1 MHLKKDLDEMLTN
14 SFNYAKK
21 NAHEFVAPE
30 HLLYIAM
37 HYDYVMDLLFDC
49 GANVAD
55 ILNDLEEFF
64 AKKIPCVDKDEKFL
78 AAYDPLPTA
87 GLQEI
92 MENASAH
99 AASSGKKKLDITDVL
114 VYMYDAE
121 NNYCS
126 YILKKNGVEKLVLLE
141 AITDQSYPFTSKSKG
156 EYDEDFDYY
165 DSEDDEYDFG
175 SSTDDDSR
183 IDFEDGEP
191 DSSDEAGDDEGE
203 KDRHKKEKK
212 HRFSALEK
220 YTVDLTQ
227 KARDGELDLLV
238 GREYELERTVQILC
252 RRTKNNPLHVGDAGV
267 GKTAVTLGLAQR
279 IVAGEVPSILK
290 DFSVYSL
297 DMGALLAGTKYRGDF
312 EERLKKVTK
321 DLLKKEKAIL
331 FIDEIHTIVG
341 AGSVGNGALDAA
353 NILKPVLTEGKIR
366 CIGSTTFEEYT
377 KIFEKDRALARRFQK
392 IDILEPSR
400 DECVKILHGL
410 ESRYAEYHNVCYEEG
425 SLELAVDL
433 AVQFLPDRRL
443 PDKAIDL
450 MDEAGAWTRIHA
462 EEKLPAE
469 DKVSVSDKD
478 AKVEAKKISVEDS
491 ANASEK
497 LEKFEDEAGKVE
509 AERFSADDSAKVQTD
524 EKMHPDEKEQSGERK
539 RPPVPVSQDTIRMVA
554 AKAARVPLET
564 VTTGEKEKLRSLESD
579 LKQKIFGQ
587 NRAVESV
594 CMAVKKARAGFRNME
609 KPEAAFLFVGPT
621 GVGKTELAKVLASSL
636 GEKLL
641 RFDMSEYQEKHTVSR
656 LIGSPPGYVGFEEG
670 GLLTDSV
677 RKEPHSIILFDEIE
691 KAHQDI
697 YNILLQIMDY
707 GILTDNQGRKADFK
721 NCMIIMTSNAGAR
734 DMEKGSVG
742 FSGGSSFDDAKND
755 SATLNEAVEKE
766 FSPEFRN
773 RLDAIITFAHL
784 PKEITQDIARK
795 EIKKI
800 AERLATKNVELTATD
815 QAVALIAE
823 KGYSRE
829 FGARNIARTAES
841 LIASPLVDELLFGKL
856 SGGGKVGLGVKDGEV
871 EFNFS

>member
-1 MHLKKDLDEMLTN
+1 ML
-14 SFNYAKK
+14 
-21 NAHEFVAPE
+21 
-30 HLLYIAM
+30 HLLVEHSAHRPIW
-37 HYDYVMDLLFDC
+37 
-49 GANVAD
+49 
-55 ILNDLEEFF
+55 
-64 AKKIPCVDKDEKFL
+64 L
-78 AAYDPLPTA
+78 AAASLP
-87 GLQEI
+87 
-92 MENASAH
+92 
-99 AASSGKKKLDITDVL
+99 DV
-114 VYMYDAE
+114 
-121 NNYCS
+121 
-126 YILKKNGVEKLVLLE
+126 
-141 AITDQSYPFTSKSKG
+141 
-156 EYDEDFDYY
+156 
-165 DSEDDEYDFG
+165 
-175 SSTDDDSR
+175 
-183 IDFEDGEP
+183 P
-191 DSSDEAGDDEGE
+191 D
-203 KDRHKKEKK
+203 
-212 HRFSALEK
+212 
-220 YTVDLTQ
+220 
-227 KARDGELDLLV
+227 
-238 GREYELERTVQILC
+238 
-252 RRTKNNPLHVGDAGV
+252 
-267 GKTAVTLGLAQR
+267 
-279 IVAGEVPSILK
+279 
-290 DFSVYSL
+290 
-297 DMGALLAGTKYRGDF
+297 
-312 EERLKKVTK
+312 RLY
-321 DLLKKEKAIL
+321 
-331 FIDEIHTIVG
+331 
-341 AGSVGNGALDAA
+341 DAA

-433 AVQFLPDRRL
+433 SLQFLPDRRL

-450 MDEAGAWTRIHA
+450 MDEAGAWTRIHT
-462 EEKLPAE
+462 
-469 DKVSVSDKD
+469 
-478 AKVEAKKISVEDS
+478 EDS
-491 ANASEK
+491 ANESEK

-509 AERFSADDSAKVQTD
+509 AERFSADDSAKEQ
-524 EKMHPDEKEQSGERK
+524 PDEKEQTAERK

-587 NRAVESV
+587 DRAVESV

-800 AERLATKNVELTATD
+800 AERLATKDVELTATD

-829 FGARNIARTAES
+829 FGARNISRTAES

-856 SGGGKVGLGVKDGEV
+856 SGGGKVSLSVKDGEV

>member
-1 MHLKKDLDEMLTN
+1 MHLKKDLDEMLSN
-14 SFNYAKK
+14 SFSYAKK

-49 GANVAD
+49 GANVAQM
-55 ILNDLEEFF
+55 LNDLEDFF
-64 AKKIPCVDKDEKFL
+64 AKKMPVVNKDADFL

-141 AITDQSYPFTSKSKG
+141 AITDQSYPFTNKSK
-156 EYDEDFDYY
+156 
-165 DSEDDEYDFG
+165 DEYDDDG
-175 SSTDDDSR
+175 SDE
-183 IDFEDGEP
+183 IFY
-191 DSSDEAGDDEGE
+191 DSSNDSYHFGEGDEHHEYDDGPPEANEDAGDTE
-203 KDRHKKEKK
+203 KEQKGKK

-238 GREYELERTVQILC
+238 GREYEIERTVQILC

-267 GKTAVTLGLAQR
+267 GKTAVTQGLAQR
-279 IVAGEVPSILK
+279 IVSGDVPSTLK

-410 ESRYAEYHNVCYEEG
+410 EPRYAEYHNVKYEEG

-450 MDEAGAWTRIHA
+450 MDEAGTWTRIHT
-462 EEKLPAE
+462 EENLSVE

-478 AKVEAKKISVEDS
+478 TKVEAKKISVEDS
-491 ANASEK
+491 ANESEK

-509 AERFSADDSAKVQTD
+509 AESFSADDSAKEQ
-524 EKMHPDEKEQSGERK
+524 PDEKEQPAERK

-587 NRAVESV
+587 DKAVESV

-800 AERLATKNVELTATD
+800 AERLATKDVELTATD

-829 FGARNIARTAES
+829 FGARNISRTAES

-856 SGGGKVGLGVKDGEV
+856 SGGGKVGIGVKDGEV
-871 EFNFS
+871 EFIFS

>member
-1 MHLKKDLDEMLTN
+1 MHLKKDLDEMLSN
-14 SFNYAKK
+14 SFSYAKK

-49 GANVAD
+49 GANVAQM
-55 ILNDLEEFF
+55 LNDLEDFF
-64 AKKIPCVDKDEKFL
+64 AKKMPVVNKDADFL

-141 AITDQSYPFTSKSKG
+141 AITDQSYPFTNKSK
-156 EYDEDFDYY
+156 
-165 DSEDDEYDFG
+165 DEYDDDG
-175 SSTDDDSR
+175 SDE
-183 IDFEDGEP
+183 IFY
-191 DSSDEAGDDEGE
+191 DSSNDSYHFGEGDEHHEYDDGPPEANEDAGDTE
-203 KDRHKKEKK
+203 KEQKGKK

-238 GREYELERTVQILC
+238 GREYEIERTVQILC

-267 GKTAVTLGLAQR
+267 GKTAVTQGLAQR
-279 IVAGEVPSILK
+279 IVSGDVPSTLK

-433 AVQFLPDRRL
+433 SLQFLPDRRL

-478 AKVEAKKISVEDS
+478 TKVEAKKISVEDS
-491 ANASEK
+491 ANESEK

-509 AERFSADDSAKVQTD
+509 AERFSADDSAKEQ
-524 EKMHPDEKEQSGERK
+524 PDEKEQPAERK

-587 NRAVESV
+587 NKAVESV

-636 GEKLL
+636 GEKLI

-742 FSGGSSFDDAKND
+742 FSGGSTIDDAKND

-829 FGARNIARTAES
+829 FGARNIARTAEN

>member
-55 ILNDLEEFF
+55 ILNDLEDFF

-92 MENASAH
+92 LENASAH

-183 IDFEDGEP
+183 IDFEDGEAE
-191 DSSDEAGDDEGE
+191 SSDDAGEDEDE
-203 KDRHKKEKK
+203 KERHKKEKK

-279 IVAGEVPSILK
+279 IVSGEVPSILK

-410 ESRYAEYHNVCYEEG
+410 ESRYAEYHNVCYQEG
-425 SLELAVDL
+425 TLELAVDL
-433 AVQFLPDRRL
+433 SLQFLPDRRL

-450 MDEAGAWTRIHA
+450 MDEAGAWTRIHTEDLNKDSA
-462 EEKLPAE
+462 KEKLTA
-469 DKVSVSDKD
+469 
-478 AKVEAKKISVEDS
+478 EDS
-491 ANASEK
+491 ANESEK
-497 LEKFEDEAGKVE
+497 AEKAENE
-509 AERFSADDSAKVQTD
+509 AEKAAENPEENSAK
-524 EKMHPDEKEQSGERK
+524 EKL
-539 RPPVPVSQDTIRMVA
+539 PPVPVTEDTIRMVA

-587 NRAVESV
+587 NKAVESV

-742 FSGGSSFDDAKND
+742 FSGGSTFGDEKND

-800 AERLATKNVELTATD
+800 AERLATKDVELTATD

-871 EFNFS
+871 EFTFGQ

>member
-156 EYDEDFDYY
+156 EYDEDFDYC

-191 DSSDEAGDDEGE
+191 DSSDEAGDDEDE

-433 AVQFLPDRRL
+433 SLQFLPDRRL

-478 AKVEAKKISVEDS
+478 EKGKEEKIPAE
-491 ANASEK
+491 EK
-497 LEKFEDEAGKVE
+497 I
-509 AERFSADDSAKVQTD
+509 SADDSAKVQPD
-524 EKMHPDEKEQSGERK
+524 EKMQPDEKEQPAERK

-742 FSGGSSFDDAKND
+742 FSGGSSFDNAKND

-800 AERLATKNVELTATD
+800 AERLATKDVKLTATD

>member
-191 DSSDEAGDDEGE
+191 DSSDEAGDDEDE

-450 MDEAGAWTRIHA
+450 MDEAGAWTRIHT
-462 EEKLPAE
+462 
-469 DKVSVSDKD
+469 
-478 AKVEAKKISVEDS
+478 EDS
-491 ANASEK
+491 ANESEK

-509 AERFSADDSAKVQTD
+509 AERFSADDSAKEQ
-524 EKMHPDEKEQSGERK
+524 PDEKEQSDEKMQPDKKEQPAEQK
-539 RPPVPVSQDTIRMVA
+539 RPPVPVTQDTIRMVA

-856 SGGGKVGLGVKDGEV
+856 SGGGKVSLGEKDGEV

>member
-1 MHLKKDLDEMLTN
+1 MHLKKDLDEMLSN
-14 SFNYAKK
+14 SFSYAKK

-49 GANVAD
+49 GANVAQM
-55 ILNDLEEFF
+55 LNDLEDFF
-64 AKKIPCVDKDEKFL
+64 AKKMPVVNKDADFL

-141 AITDQSYPFTSKSKG
+141 AITDQSYPFTNKSK
-156 EYDEDFDYY
+156 
-165 DSEDDEYDFG
+165 DEYDDDG
-175 SSTDDDSR
+175 SDE
-183 IDFEDGEP
+183 IFY
-191 DSSDEAGDDEGE
+191 DSSNDSYHFGEGDEHHEYDDGPPEANEDAGDTE
-203 KDRHKKEKK
+203 KEQKGKK

-238 GREYELERTVQILC
+238 GREYEIERTVQILC

-267 GKTAVTLGLAQR
+267 GKTAVTQGLAQR
-279 IVAGEVPSILK
+279 IVSGDVPSTLK

-410 ESRYAEYHNVCYEEG
+410 ESRYAEYHNVKYEEG

-478 AKVEAKKISVEDS
+478 AKGEEEKI
-491 ANASEK
+491 
-497 LEKFEDEAGKVE
+497 
-509 AERFSADDSAKVQTD
+509 SADDSAKEQPD
-524 EKMHPDEKEQSGERK
+524 EKMQPDEKEQPAERK

-587 NRAVESV
+587 NKAVESV

-795 EIKKI
+795 EIQKI
-800 AERLATKNVELTATD
+800 TERLASKNVELTASD
-815 QAVALIAE
+815 EAVALVAE

-829 FGARNIARTAES
+829 FGARNISRTAES

-871 EFNFS
+871 EFTFGQ

>member
-321 DLLKKEKAIL
+321 DLLKKEKVIL

-469 DKVSVSDKD
+469 DKISVSGKD
-478 AKVEAKKISVEDS
+478 AI
-491 ANASEK
+491 
-497 LEKFEDEAGKVE
+497 VE
-509 AERFSADDSAKVQTD
+509 AEKKSGKNTEENSAKEEPD
-524 EKMHPDEKEQSGERK
+524 EKMQPDEKEQTAERK

-636 GEKLL
+636 GEKLI

-784 PKEITQDIARK
+784 PKKITQDIARK

-800 AERLATKNVELTATD
+800 AERLATKDVELTATD

-829 FGARNIARTAES
+829 FGARNISRTAES

-856 SGGGKVGLGVKDGEV
+856 SSGGKVGIGVKDGEV
-871 EFNFS
+871 EFTFGQ

>member
-191 DSSDEAGDDEGE
+191 DSSDEAGDDEDE
-203 KDRHKKEKK
+203 KGRHKKEKK

-238 GREYELERTVQILC
+238 GREYELERTIQILC

-321 DLLKKEKAIL
+321 DLLKKEKVIL

-478 AKVEAKKISVEDS
+478 EKGKEEKIPAE
-491 ANASEK
+491 EK
-497 LEKFEDEAGKVE
+497 I
-509 AERFSADDSAKVQTD
+509 SADDSAKEQ
-524 EKMHPDEKEQSGERK
+524 PDEKEQPAERK

-587 NRAVESV
+587 NKAVESV

-800 AERLATKNVELTATD
+800 AERLATKDVELTVTD

-829 FGARNIARTAES
+829 FGARNIARTAEN

-856 SGGGKVGLGVKDGEV
+856 SGGGKVGIGVKDGEV
-871 EFNFS
+871 EFTFGQ

>member
-191 DSSDEAGDDEGE
+191 DSSDEAGDDEDE

-410 ESRYAEYHNVCYEEG
+410 EPRYAEYHNVKYEEG

-450 MDEAGAWTRIHA
+450 MDEAGAWTRIHT
-462 EEKLPAE
+462 EEPEK
-469 DKVSVSDKD
+469 
-478 AKVEAKKISVEDS
+478 
-491 ANASEK
+491 EK
-497 LEKFEDEAGKVE
+497 LEKSEDEAEKEPVE
-509 AERFSADDSAKVQTD
+509 NTEENSAK
-524 EKMHPDEKEQSGERK
+524 EKI
-539 RPPVPVSQDTIRMVA
+539 PPVPVTEDTIRMVA

-800 AERLATKNVELTATD
+800 AERLASKNVELTASNE
-815 QAVALIAE
+815 AVALIAE

-871 EFNFS
+871 EFTFGQ

>member
-49 GANVAD
+49 GANVAQM
-55 ILNDLEEFF
+55 LNDLEDFF
-64 AKKIPCVDKDEKFL
+64 AKKMPVVNKDADFL

-141 AITDQSYPFTSKSKG
+141 AITDQSYPFTNKSK
-156 EYDEDFDYY
+156 
-165 DSEDDEYDFG
+165 DEYDDDG
-175 SSTDDDSR
+175 SDE
-183 IDFEDGEP
+183 IFY
-191 DSSDEAGDDEGE
+191 DSSNDSYHFGEGDEHHEYDDGPPEANEDAGDTE
-203 KDRHKKEKK
+203 KEQKGKK

-238 GREYELERTVQILC
+238 GREYEIERTVQILC

-267 GKTAVTLGLAQR
+267 GKTAVTQGLAQR
-279 IVAGEVPSILK
+279 IVSGDVPSTLK

-410 ESRYAEYHNVCYEEG
+410 EPRYAEYHNVKYEEG

-450 MDEAGAWTRIHA
+450 MDEAGAWTRIHT
-462 EEKLPAE
+462 EENLSVE

-478 AKVEAKKISVEDS
+478 TKVEAKKISVEDS
-491 ANASEK
+491 ANESEK

-509 AERFSADDSAKVQTD
+509 AESFSADDSAKEQ
-524 EKMHPDEKEQSGERK
+524 PDEKEQPAERK

-587 NRAVESV
+587 DKAVESV

-800 AERLATKNVELTATD
+800 AERLATKDVELTATD

-829 FGARNIARTAES
+829 FGARNISRTAES

-856 SGGGKVGLGVKDGEV
+856 SGGGKVGIGVKDGEV
-871 EFNFS
+871 EFIFS

>member
-1 MHLKKDLDEMLTN
+1 MHLKKDLDEMLSN
-14 SFNYAKK
+14 SFSYAKK

-49 GANVAD
+49 GANVAQM
-55 ILNDLEEFF
+55 LNDLEDFF
-64 AKKIPCVDKDEKFL
+64 AKKMPVVNKDADFL

-141 AITDQSYPFTSKSKG
+141 AITDQSYPFTNKSK
-156 EYDEDFDYY
+156 
-165 DSEDDEYDFG
+165 DEYDDDG
-175 SSTDDDSR
+175 SDE
-183 IDFEDGEP
+183 IFY
-191 DSSDEAGDDEGE
+191 DSSNDSYHFGEGDEHHEYDDGPPEANEDAGDTE
-203 KDRHKKEKK
+203 KEQKGKK

-238 GREYELERTVQILC
+238 GREYEIERTVQILC

-267 GKTAVTLGLAQR
+267 GKTAVTQGLAQR
-279 IVAGEVPSILK
+279 IVSGDVPSTLK

-410 ESRYAEYHNVCYEEG
+410 EPRYAEYHNVKYEEG

-450 MDEAGAWTRIHA
+450 MDEAGAWTRIHT
-462 EEKLPAE
+462 EENLSVE

-478 AKVEAKKISVEDS
+478 TKVEAKKISVEDS
-491 ANASEK
+491 ANESEK

-509 AERFSADDSAKVQTD
+509 AESFSADDSAKEQ
-524 EKMHPDEKEQSGERK
+524 PDEKEQPAERK

-587 NRAVESV
+587 DKAVESV

-691 KAHQDI
+691 KAYQDI

-800 AERLATKNVELTATD
+800 AERLATKDVELTATD

-829 FGARNIARTAES
+829 FGARNISRTAES

-856 SGGGKVGLGVKDGEV
+856 SGGGKVGIGVKDGEV
-871 EFNFS
+871 EFIFS

>member
-141 AITDQSYPFTSKSKG
+141 AITDQSYPFTSKSKS

-191 DSSDEAGDDEGE
+191 DSSDEAGDDEDE
-203 KDRHKKEKK
+203 KGRHKKEKK

-227 KARDGELDLLV
+227 MARDGELDLLV

-462 EEKLPAE
+462 E
-469 DKVSVSDKD
+469 
-478 AKVEAKKISVEDS
+478 DS
-491 ANASEK
+491 ANESEK

-509 AERFSADDSAKVQTD
+509 AERFSADDSAKEQSDGKMQSD
-524 EKMHPDEKEQSGERK
+524 EKMQPAERK

-636 GEKLL
+636 SEKLL

-829 FGARNIARTAES
+829 FGARNISRTAES

-871 EFNFS
+871 EFTFGK

>member
-1 MHLKKDLDEMLTN
+1 
-14 SFNYAKK
+14 
-21 NAHEFVAPE
+21 
-30 HLLYIAM
+30 
-37 HYDYVMDLLFDC
+37 
-49 GANVAD
+49 
-55 ILNDLEEFF
+55 
-64 AKKIPCVDKDEKFL
+64 
-78 AAYDPLPTA
+78 
-87 GLQEI
+87 

-191 DSSDEAGDDEGE
+191 DSSDEAGDDEDE

-433 AVQFLPDRRL
+433 SLQFLPDRRL

-450 MDEAGAWTRIHA
+450 MDEAGAWTRIHT
-462 EEKLPAE
+462 
-469 DKVSVSDKD
+469 
-478 AKVEAKKISVEDS
+478 EDS
-491 ANASEK
+491 ANESEK

-509 AERFSADDSAKVQTD
+509 AERFSADDSAKEQPD
-524 EKMHPDEKEQSGERK
+524 EKMQPDEKEQPAERK

-587 NRAVESV
+587 DRAVESV
-594 CMAVKKARAGFRNME
+594 CMSVKKARAGFRNME

-641 RFDMSEYQEKHTVSR
+641 RFDMSEYQEKHTLSR

-670 GLLTDSV
+670 GLLTD
-677 RKEPHSIILFDEIE
+677 
-691 KAHQDI
+691 
-697 YNILLQIMDY
+697 
-707 GILTDNQGRKADFK
+707 
-721 NCMIIMTSNAGAR
+721 
-734 DMEKGSVG
+734 
-742 FSGGSSFDDAKND
+742 
-755 SATLNEAVEKE
+755 
-766 FSPEFRN
+766 
-773 RLDAIITFAHL
+773 
-784 PKEITQDIARK
+784 
-795 EIKKI
+795 
-800 AERLATKNVELTATD
+800 
-815 QAVALIAE
+815 
-823 KGYSRE
+823 
-829 FGARNIARTAES
+829 
-841 LIASPLVDELLFGKL
+841 
-856 SGGGKVGLGVKDGEV
+856 
-871 EFNFS
+871 

>member
-165 DSEDDEYDFG
+165 DSEDDEYDFC

-191 DSSDEAGDDEGE
+191 DSSDEAGDDEDE

-252 RRTKNNPLHVGDAGV
+252 RRTTNNPLHVGDAGV

-410 ESRYAEYHNVCYEEG
+410 ESRYAEYHNVKYEEG

-462 EEKLPAE
+462 EEK
-469 DKVSVSDKD
+469 
-478 AKVEAKKISVEDS
+478 IFVEDS
-491 ANASEK
+491 ANESEK
-497 LEKFEDEAGKVE
+497 LEKFEDEAVKVE
-509 AERFSADDSAKVQTD
+509 AERFSADDSAKEQPD
-524 EKMHPDEKEQSGERK
+524 EKMQPDEKEQTAERK

-841 LIASPLVDELLFGKL
+841 LIASPLVDELLFGNL
-856 SGGGKVGLGVKDGEV
+856 SGGGKVGIGVKDGEV
-871 EFNFS
+871 EFTFGQ

>member
-321 DLLKKEKAIL
+321 DLLKKEKVIL

-469 DKVSVSDKD
+469 DKISVSGKD
-478 AKVEAKKISVEDS
+478 AI
-491 ANASEK
+491 
-497 LEKFEDEAGKVE
+497 VE
-509 AERFSADDSAKVQTD
+509 AEKKSVKNTEENSAKEEPD
-524 EKMHPDEKEQSGERK
+524 EKMQPDEKEQTAERK

-636 GEKLL
+636 GEKLI

-784 PKEITQDIARK
+784 PKKITQDIARK

-800 AERLATKNVELTATD
+800 AERLATKDVELTATD

-829 FGARNIARTAES
+829 FGARNISRTAEN

-856 SGGGKVGLGVKDGEV
+856 SGGGKVGIGVKDGEV
-871 EFNFS
+871 EFIFS

>member
-175 SSTDDDSR
+175 SSTDDDSH

-191 DSSDEAGDDEGE
+191 DSSDEAGDDEDE
-203 KDRHKKEKK
+203 KGRHKKEKK

-410 ESRYAEYHNVCYEEG
+410 ESRYAEYHNVKYEEG

-478 AKVEAKKISVEDS
+478 T
-491 ANASEK
+491 
-497 LEKFEDEAGKVE
+497 KVE
-509 AERFSADDSAKVQTD
+509 AERFSADDSAKEQPD
-524 EKMHPDEKEQSGERK
+524 EKMHPDEKEQPAERK

-554 AKAARVPLET
+554 AKTARVPLET

-587 NRAVESV
+587 DRAVESV
-594 CMAVKKARAGFRNME
+594 CMTVKKARAGFRNME

-800 AERLATKNVELTATD
+800 AERLATKDVELTATD

-856 SGGGKVGLGVKDGEV
+856 SGGGKVSLGEKDGEV

>member
-55 ILNDLEEFF
+55 ILNDLEDFF

-92 MENASAH
+92 LENASAH

-156 EYDEDFDYY
+156 EYDEFDYY
-165 DSEDDEYDFG
+165 DSEDDEYDYG

-183 IDFEDGEP
+183 IDFEDGEAE
-191 DSSDEAGDDEGE
+191 SSDDAGEDEDE
-203 KDRHKKEKK
+203 KERHKKEKK

-410 ESRYAEYHNVCYEEG
+410 ESRYAEYHNVCYQEG
-425 SLELAVDL
+425 TLELAVDL
-433 AVQFLPDRRL
+433 SLQFLPDRRL

-450 MDEAGAWTRIHA
+450 MDEAGAWTRIHTEDLNKDSA
-462 EEKLPAE
+462 KEKLTA
-469 DKVSVSDKD
+469 
-478 AKVEAKKISVEDS
+478 EDS
-491 ANASEK
+491 ANESGKAEKAENEAEKAAENPEENSTKEK
-497 LEKFEDEAGKVE
+497 L
-509 AERFSADDSAKVQTD
+509 
-524 EKMHPDEKEQSGERK
+524 
-539 RPPVPVSQDTIRMVA
+539 PPVPVTEDTIRMVA

-742 FSGGSSFDDAKND
+742 FSGGSTFGDEKND

-800 AERLATKNVELTATD
+800 AERLATKDVELTATD
-815 QAVALIAE
+815 EAVALIAE

-841 LIASPLVDELLFGKL
+841 LIASPLVDQLLFGKL
-856 SGGGKVGLGVKDGEV
+856 SGGGKVGLGVKDGEI
-871 EFNFS
+871 EFKF

>member
-55 ILNDLEEFF
+55 ILNDLEDFF

-92 MENASAH
+92 LENASAH

-156 EYDEDFDYY
+156 EYDEFDYY
-165 DSEDDEYDFG
+165 DSEDDEYDYG

-183 IDFEDGEP
+183 IDFEDGEAE
-191 DSSDEAGDDEGE
+191 SSDDAGEDEDE
-203 KDRHKKEKK
+203 KERHKKEKK

-279 IVAGEVPSILK
+279 IVSGEVPSILK

-410 ESRYAEYHNVCYEEG
+410 ESRYAEYHNVCYQEG
-425 SLELAVDL
+425 TLELAVDL
-433 AVQFLPDRRL
+433 SLQFLPDRRL

-450 MDEAGAWTRIHA
+450 MDEAGAWTRIHT
-462 EEKLPAE
+462 E
-469 DKVSVSDKD
+469 DLNK
-478 AKVEAKKISVEDS
+478 DS
-491 ANASEK
+491 ANEAVKAEKAEKETEKAAENPEENSTKEK
-497 LEKFEDEAGKVE
+497 L
-509 AERFSADDSAKVQTD
+509 
-524 EKMHPDEKEQSGERK
+524 
-539 RPPVPVSQDTIRMVA
+539 PPVPVTEDTIRMVA

-587 NRAVESV
+587 NKAVESV

-636 GEKLL
+636 GEKLI

-691 KAHQDI
+691 KSHQDI

-742 FSGGSSFDDAKND
+742 FSGGSTFGDEKND

-800 AERLATKNVELTATD
+800 AERLATKDVELTATD
-815 QAVALIAE
+815 EAVALIAE

-856 SGGGKVGLGVKDGEV
+856 SGGGKVGLGVKDGEI
-871 EFNFS
+871 EFKF

>member
-165 DSEDDEYDFG
+165 DSEDYEYDFG

-191 DSSDEAGDDEGE
+191 DSSDEAGDDEDE

-279 IVAGEVPSILK
+279 IVAGGVPSILK

-433 AVQFLPDRRL
+433 SLQFLPDRRL

-450 MDEAGAWTRIHA
+450 MDEAGAWSRIHA
-462 EEKLPAE
+462 E
-469 DKVSVSDKD
+469 
-478 AKVEAKKISVEDS
+478 DS
-491 ANASEK
+491 ANESER

-509 AERFSADDSAKVQTD
+509 AERFSADDSAKEQ
-524 EKMHPDEKEQSGERK
+524 PDEKERPAERK

-587 NRAVESV
+587 DKAVESV

-829 FGARNIARTAES
+829 FGARNISRTAES
-841 LIASPLVDELLFGKL
+841 LIAFPLVDELLFGKL

-871 EFNFS
+871 EFIFS

>member
-1 MHLKKDLDEMLTN
+1 MHLKKELDEMLTN

-433 AVQFLPDRRL
+433 SLQFLPDRRL

-469 DKVSVSDKD
+469 DKVSVTDKD
-478 AKVEAKKISVEDS
+478 EKGKEEKIPAE
-491 ANASEK
+491 EK
-497 LEKFEDEAGKVE
+497 I
-509 AERFSADDSAKVQTD
+509 SADDSAKVQSD
-524 EKMHPDEKEQSGERK
+524 EKMHPDEKEQPAERK

-773 RLDAIITFAHL
+773 RLDAIITFTHL

-800 AERLATKNVELTATD
+800 AERLATKDVELTATD

>member
-1 MHLKKDLDEMLTN
+1 
-14 SFNYAKK
+14 
-21 NAHEFVAPE
+21 
-30 HLLYIAM
+30 
-37 HYDYVMDLLFDC
+37 
-49 GANVAD
+49 
-55 ILNDLEEFF
+55 
-64 AKKIPCVDKDEKFL
+64 
-78 AAYDPLPTA
+78 
-87 GLQEI
+87 
-92 MENASAH
+92 
-99 AASSGKKKLDITDVL
+99 
-114 VYMYDAE
+114 
-121 NNYCS
+121 
-126 YILKKNGVEKLVLLE
+126 
-141 AITDQSYPFTSKSKG
+141 
-156 EYDEDFDYY
+156 
-165 DSEDDEYDFG
+165 
-175 SSTDDDSR
+175 
-183 IDFEDGEP
+183 
-191 DSSDEAGDDEGE
+191 
-203 KDRHKKEKK
+203 
-212 HRFSALEK
+212 
-220 YTVDLTQ
+220 
-227 KARDGELDLLV
+227 
-238 GREYELERTVQILC
+238 
-252 RRTKNNPLHVGDAGV
+252 VGDAGV

-433 AVQFLPDRRL
+433 SLQFLPDRRL

-478 AKVEAKKISVEDS
+478 EKAEAKKISVSSKD
-491 ANASEK
+491 AI
-497 LEKFEDEAGKVE
+497 GE
-509 AERFSADDSAKVQTD
+509 AEKKSGENTEENSAKEEPD
-524 EKMHPDEKEQSGERK
+524 EKMHPDEKEQPAERK

-742 FSGGSSFDDAKND
+742 FSGGSTFGDEKND

-800 AERLATKNVELTATD
+800 AERLATKDVELTATD

-829 FGARNIARTAES
+829 FGARNISRTAEN

-856 SGGGKVGLGVKDGEV
+856 SGGGKVGIGVKDGEV
-871 EFNFS
+871 EFTFGE

>member
-191 DSSDEAGDDEGE
+191 DSSDEAGDDEDE

-400 DECVKILHGL
+400 DECIKILHGL
-410 ESRYAEYHNVCYEEG
+410 ESRYAEYHNVKYEEG

-433 AVQFLPDRRL
+433 SLQFLPDRRL

-469 DKVSVSDKD
+469 GKVSVSDKD
-478 AKVEAKKISVEDS
+478 EKGKK
-491 ANASEK
+491 EK
-497 LEKFEDEAGKVE
+497 IPAEEKI
-509 AERFSADDSAKVQTD
+509 SADDSTKVQSD
-524 EKMHPDEKEQSGERK
+524 EKMQPAERK

-871 EFNFS
+871 EFNFGQ